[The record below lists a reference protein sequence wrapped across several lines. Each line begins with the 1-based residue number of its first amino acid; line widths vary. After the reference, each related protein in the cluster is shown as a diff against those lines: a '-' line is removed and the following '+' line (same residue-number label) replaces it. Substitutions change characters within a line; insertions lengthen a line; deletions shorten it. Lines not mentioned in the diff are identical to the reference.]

1 MINEY
6 ELEDIVSTIIDMEM
20 QCKKYLMCK
29 NFMVDLISE
38 YYYVDDDYAVISFSR
53 NNDRLTIRIENQECH
68 VSVENQLVEKIETCL
83 DDEDIKLQI
92 EILIKQLL
100 LGKWQKFLYD
110 ANNSSLLEA
119 VQMHGFDDYSD
130 GPDAVIYY

>member
-1 MINEY
+1 MLTMI
-6 ELEDIVSTIIDMEM
+6 L
-20 QCKKYLMCK
+20 L
-29 NFMVDLISE
+29 LL
-38 YYYVDDDYAVISFSR
+38 ASR

>member
-38 YYYVDDDYAVISFSR
+38 YYYVDDDFAVISFSR
-53 NNDRLTIRIENQECH
+53 NNDKLTIRFENQHCN
-68 VSVENQLVEKIETCL
+68 VTVENELAGEISDMLDCKDIE
-83 DDEDIKLQI
+83 LQI
-92 EILIKQLL
+92 EILVKQLI
-100 LGKWQKFLYD
+100 LGKWQKFMND
-110 ANNSSLLEA
+110 AKNSSLVESI
-119 VQMHGFDDYSD
+119 QIHGFDDYSD